1 MRLPATAA
9 LALSLLYA
17 LPVQADDSS
26 DIKAVVA
33 AQLEAFKRNDGVAA
47 YSYAAPNIR
56 QMFPSA
62 QIFMTMVEGG
72 YAPVFRSSNAVFGEM
87 KAEGS
92 GFRQEVFLTD
102 PNGQSHIASYTLE
115 RQPDGSLKITGCS
128 IRKGND
134 ISA

>member
-9 LALSLLYA
+9 FALSLLYA

-62 QIFMTMVEGG
+62 QMFMTMVEGG

-87 KAEGS
+87 KEEGAS
-92 GFRQEVFLTD
+92 FRQEVFLTD